1 MLSKAGLSAGDSST
15 GRRNPSPN
23 TPRAMTSVV
32 TIELEAMAM
41 VEITSPSSLPGR
53 TLAAS
58 MALSAQ
64 GTFRLVRLPVTK
76 PRYDPPVPSMGT
88 KVNTSMMPT
97 VQYMGATPSSDLR
110 TAVSGGQA
118 L

>member
-1 MLSKAGLSAGDSST
+1 
-15 GRRNPSPN
+15 
-23 TPRAMTSVV
+23 
-32 TIELEAMAM
+32 M
-41 VEITSPSSLPGR
+41 VEMTSPSSLPGL

-64 GTFRLVRLPVTK
+64 GTLRLVRLPVTK
-76 PRYDPPVPSMGT
+76 PRYEPPVPSMGT